1 MELMNGD
8 ISTYEQRFGWR
19 MGEELFEQWTETQ
32 GYTLIRLGLSV
43 MIDRG
48 WELSP
53 FIRNLPDYIC
63 ITPKGRRLVQVK
75 GSYNIKQQEHSLI
88 PDMIKQYQTPHVP
101 LYYAFCLTGHEPD
114 LMTAQEVHDLYNE
127 REPDLQYKMDG
138 KIYRSLK
145 DIKNDFSNHPSTP

>member
-1 MELMNGD
+1 MHMNGEV
-8 ISTYEQRFGWR
+8 STYEQRFGWR
-19 MGEELFEQWTETQ
+19 MGEELFEQWAADQ
-32 GYTLIRLGLSV
+32 GYELIRLGLSV

-63 ITPKGRRLVQVK
+63 ITPKGKRLVQVK
-75 GSYNIKQQEHSLI
+75 GSYSIKQQEHKLI
-88 PDMIKQYQTPHVP
+88 PDMMKHYESTNVP

-114 LMTAQEVHDLYNE
+114 LMKAQEVYDLYLD
-127 REPDLQYKMDG
+127 RGPDLHYKMDG
-138 KIYRSLK
+138 KAYRFLK